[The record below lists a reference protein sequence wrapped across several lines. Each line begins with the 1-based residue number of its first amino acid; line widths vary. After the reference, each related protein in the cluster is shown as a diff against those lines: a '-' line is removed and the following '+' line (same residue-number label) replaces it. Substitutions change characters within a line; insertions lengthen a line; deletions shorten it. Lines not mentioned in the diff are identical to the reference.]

1 MNGQERPSPS
11 RASRA
16 FASLRP
22 SQAKGEEKPTL
33 PLEGG
38 RQAWGHGMFGYYL
51 HLAWRS
57 LRRAPILTG
66 LMVLAI
72 GLGIGASMT
81 MLTVLHVMSGDPLPG
96 RSAHLYRPFLNP
108 LPLSYKLKPEDIGHG
123 PNAALTWPDAKAL
136 LDAHRGVQQA
146 AMARGNLVAHSTQPG
161 VHPES
166 VVGSYTTRDFFAMF
180 GVPFVAGNPWSE
192 QADAEGAPVVVL
204 TESFARKLFGD
215 RSALG
220 KVVQLGKHDFRVVG
234 VIADWHPEPLFYAI
248 SAGFNEIDEFFLPL
262 STAVHMDLD
271 NTWGSAWGDKMSLTS
286 PTTSWLNF
294 WVRLDTQQQVADY
307 RRFLVNYSAQQK
319 AIGRFERPP
328 GDAGLYGLM
337 QWLHRQGMVPTDVL
351 LQAWL
356 ALGFLFVCM
365 VNIIALLLAKFL
377 RSGGEISVRR
387 ALGATRSNIFVQFG
401 IESGLIGLAGG
412 LLGAGIAEV
421 GLWSVRQRPDDYA
434 QLAHMDGQMLVVT
447 VVLAIVVS
455 VLAGL
460 LPAWRAC
467 RIAPALQLKTL

>member
-1 MNGQERPSPS
+1 
-11 RASRA
+11 
-16 FASLRP
+16 
-22 SQAKGEEKPTL
+22 
-33 PLEGG
+33 
-38 RQAWGHGMFGYYL
+38 
-51 HLAWRS
+51 
-57 LRRAPILTG
+57 
-66 LMVLAI
+66 
-72 GLGIGASMT
+72 
-81 MLTVLHVMSGDPLPG
+81 
-96 RSAHLYRPFLNP
+96 
-108 LPLSYKLKPEDIGHG
+108 
-123 PNAALTWPDAKAL
+123 
-136 LDAHRGVQQA
+136 
-146 AMARGNLVAHSTQPG
+146 
-161 VHPES
+161 
-166 VVGSYTTRDFFAMF
+166 
-180 GVPFVAGNPWSE
+180 
-192 QADAEGAPVVVL
+192 
-204 TESFARKLFGD
+204 
-215 RSALG
+215 
-220 KVVQLGKHDFRVVG
+220 
-234 VIADWHPEPLFYAI
+234 
-248 SAGFNEIDEFFLPL
+248 
-262 STAVHMDLD
+262 MDLD